1 MWMLSTIDI
10 LYVVPS
16 DRNDWS
22 NVCSRKKQIP
32 NRCEMFSTPS
42 SRKTCMPSKTWKKRN
57 EFITITVKRGKEEHK
72 FELPTGLYN
81 TPLLPEHRP
90 QFYWCVTL
98 DTLNDEVRKR
108 LGSWDNF
115 IVSFETNRV
124 RKLTLSSSPIVTS
137 CSRDV

>member
-1 MWMLSTIDI
+1 MRDVLDAFI
-10 LYVVPS
+10 
-16 DRNDWS
+16 
-22 NVCSRKKQIP
+22 KKNMQAV
-32 NRCEMFSTPS
+32 EDLE
-42 SRKTCMPSKTWKKRN
+42 KRN

-81 TPLLPEHRP
+81 TTLLPEHRP